1 MPPFDRLTSRRRFL
15 AGSAALGAAAALA
28 PLSARGLGQNGSV
41 QIAPLARPNALT
53 GNPRHLAWVWQW
65 QHDGDRSMIRDVLGS
80 FGLGVVVK
88 THDGTSWMSRYDKS
102 EHAIAGPESVLENA
116 AFFENAG
123 VPFHAWS
130 VVDGREPQKEAE
142 MASSVL
148 SAGARSLFIDLEP
161 HRGFW
166 RGTAETALE
175 FGETLRRSQPNS
187 HLSTSIDP
195 RPWEVERIPLT
206 EFASF
211 TNEISPQAYWPDFS
225 SPANIAKYKLFGA
238 EPGEAGVTPTFVLD
252 TSMQALGR
260 FGLPIH
266 PIGAGTVAATDGWG
280 EFVEQS
286 YAHNASS
293 VSVWRFGVAE
303 PGIWQLLYENPPPV
317 AVAASYVVQAGDS
330 LSAIAAAHGTT
341 MQTLIELNGIADP
354 NRIVV
359 GQELVLP
366 GGAAPAPPATT
377 GGSVAPAAAGETYVV
392 QNGDTLWGI
401 ARRWG
406 TSVEAVAQANG
417 LDLNGYILVGQ
428 ELRAP

>member
-1 MPPFDRLTSRRRFL
+1 VPLTDRLTSRRRFL
-15 AGSAALGAAAALA
+15 AGSAAIGAAAALA
-28 PLSARGLGQNGSV
+28 PLSARGLGQHGSV
-41 QIAPLARPNALT
+41 QIAPLGRSNALT

-65 QHDGDRSMIRDVLGS
+65 RHDGERSMVRDVLAS

-88 THDGTSWMSRYDKS
+88 THDGTSWMSRYDNS
-102 EHAIAGPESVLENA
+102 PNAIGGPEAILETA

-130 VVDGREPQKEAE
+130 VVHGRDPQKEAE
-142 MASSVL
+142 MAANVL

-166 RGTAETALE
+166 RGTPETALE

-187 HLSTSIDP
+187 HISTSIDP
-195 RPWEVERIPLT
+195 RPWEVDRIPLT

-238 EPGEAGVTPTFVLD
+238 EPGESGVTPKFVLD

-266 PIGAGTVAATDGWG
+266 PIGAGTVSATDGWG

-286 YAHNASS
+286 YAYNASA

-303 PGIWQLLYENPPPV
+303 PGIWQLLYDNPPPV
-317 AVAASYVVQAGDS
+317 AATSYVVQAGDS

-341 MQTLIELNGIADP
+341 MDALVQLNGITDP
-354 NRIVV
+354 NMIVV
-359 GQELVLP
+359 GQDLVLP
-366 GGAAPAPPATT
+366 GGAATPAAPS
-377 GGSVAPAAAGETYVV
+377 GGAPAPAASGDAYVV
-392 QNGDTLWGI
+392 QSGDTLWGV
-401 ARRWG
+401 AQRWG
-406 TSVEAVAQANG
+406 TSVDALAQANG
-417 LDLNGYILVGQ
+417 LDVNGFLQIGQ
-428 ELRAP
+428 ELRRP